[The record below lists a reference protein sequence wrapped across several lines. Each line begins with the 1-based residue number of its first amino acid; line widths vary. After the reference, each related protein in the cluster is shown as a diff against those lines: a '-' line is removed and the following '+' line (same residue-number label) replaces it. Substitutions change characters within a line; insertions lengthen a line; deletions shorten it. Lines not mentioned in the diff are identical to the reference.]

1 VTTKDRLTHLVS
13 LLLLILLVFG
23 KSLNF
28 SFVTDDLPN
37 IFDTAKRFAMS
48 DFVKIFSTP
57 QVIHQNYYRP
67 LDTFYFIFTSNLFG
81 SNYFFYHLLNLIFH
95 ITAVFMFY
103 NFLNSIRKD
112 DDFYNLFFAAIFAVH
127 PVNVEPVCWIS
138 ARNQIIIA
146 ILLLLLIKNVQAY
159 TEGRKKLFFSIPIL
173 VISGLF
179 FHEIFIVSIFWVFAY
194 LTLLKKNVG
203 KRSFVEISL
212 AVFVTL
218 FLYIMLRYMFLNKF
232 AGDAYPFV
240 ERFYSMFL
248 LIKEYLKIMFNPFAL
263 RVHYYDLKAV
273 SQINLSVLL
282 AMIEV
287 LIFIVAIVL
296 NRKNKIM
303 LFGGGLFFLSLLPS
317 SGIITFVHKSL
328 ISDRYLYIPLM
339 AFLIFISELIKP
351 LYRRFKKLSLIVLSA
366 VIIFFAIFSNV
377 RSNIWENEL
386 ANVLQRIREFPNSP
400 IERINLACVYVLD
413 GRLDEAEKELL
424 LSIKLSQKPSALSY
438 LNLSYIYRLKGDIA
452 GAAKQLEKYL
462 EFDDK
467 SVPVLYSLGVIKQEK
482 GDIVG
487 AKKLYE
493 KAYLLSLEGSEERAN
508 ILNNLGVI
516 YLQEGDLEKARRC
529 FEEAYE
535 ILPYQENIRRN
546 YEMVKNLTR

>member
-1 VTTKDRLTHLVS
+1 MDQKDKFKHLTS

-37 IFDTAKRFAMS
+37 IFDTAKRYSLF
-48 DFVKIFSTP
+48 DIDKIFSNP
-57 QVIHQNYYRP
+57 MVVHQNYYRP
-67 LDTFYFIFTSNLFG
+67 LDTFYFVFTYAFFG
-81 SNYFFYHLLNLIFH
+81 NNHFFYHLLNLIFH

-103 NFLNSIRKD
+103 NFLNSMRKD

-138 ARNQIIIA
+138 AKSQIINA
-146 ILLLLLIKNVQAY
+146 ILLLLLLKSVNVSL
-159 TEGRKKLFFSIPIL
+159 TGRKKFFSIFLL

-179 FHEIFIVSIFWVFAY
+179 FHEIFIVSIFWIICYV
-194 LTLLKKNVG
+194 TLLKKDVD
-203 KRSFVEISL
+203 KRSFISITL
-212 AVFVTL
+212 ATFVAF
-218 FLYIMLRYMFLNKF
+218 FLYLMLRFIFLKKF

-240 ERFYSMFL
+240 ERFYTMFL
-248 LIKEYLKIMFNPFAL
+248 IIKEYLKIMFNPFAL

-282 AMIEV
+282 AMIVV

-303 LFGGGLFFLSLLPS
+303 LFGGVLFFLSLLPS

-386 ANVLQRIREFPNSP
+386 SNVLQRIREFPNSP

-413 GRLDEAEKELL
+413 GRIDEAEKELL

-452 GAAKQLEKYL
+452 GAAEQLEKYL

-467 SVPVLYSLGVIKQEK
+467 SVPVLYSLGVIKQET